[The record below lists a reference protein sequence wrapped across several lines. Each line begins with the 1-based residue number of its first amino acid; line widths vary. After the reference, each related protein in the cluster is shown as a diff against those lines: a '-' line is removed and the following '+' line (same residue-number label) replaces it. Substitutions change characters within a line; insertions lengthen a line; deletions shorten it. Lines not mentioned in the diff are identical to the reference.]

1 MSVFPSRLN
10 PPCAGP
16 PGSACRAV
24 LAAFAS
30 AALLIALPSALLSLG
45 GCAAP
50 PPPPQATA
58 SNTELAFDQA
68 VDEAT
73 DGLVAQVRTVPG
85 FFDKLSAKPAKRSVV
100 LDPMLYAST
109 GQQTAATQ
117 LLERR
122 VIERLGRKPDAIDVL
137 PFQAENLGRAQY
149 LLTGTMVRAAAD
161 KVRSPLRINLALTD
175 LKSGLVVAQASALAR
190 SEGLDNTP
198 LPYYADSPVL
208 VKDKVID
215 GYATTAATPPGQR
228 ADPYYLERINV
239 AAVISEATALYNAER
254 YQDALAR
261 YRTAAESP
269 TGDQLRVLNGIYLAS
284 VKLGQSAEA
293 EQAFGKV
300 VAFGVAYNQLG
311 VKFLFNPGSTVFWS
325 DPKVSGPYAMWLRQI
340 ARETTA
346 AKACMNIVGH
356 TSHTGSEAANDTLSM
371 QRATFIRQRLVTE
384 AAVLGPRTKPSGMGF
399 RENIVGSG
407 SDNAVDALDRRVE
420 FKIVPCG

>member
-137 PFQAENLGRAQY
+137 PFQADNLGRAQY

-161 KVRSPLRINLALTD
+161 KVRSHC
-175 LKSGLVVAQASALAR
+175 ASTSR
-190 SEGLDNTP
+190 
-198 LPYYADSPVL
+198 
-208 VKDKVID
+208 
-215 GYATTAATPPGQR
+215 
-228 ADPYYLERINV
+228 
-239 AAVISEATALYNAER
+239 
-254 YQDALAR
+254 
-261 YRTAAESP
+261 SP
-269 TGDQLRVLNGIYLAS
+269 T
-284 VKLGQSAEA
+284 
-293 EQAFGKV
+293 
-300 VAFGVAYNQLG
+300 
-311 VKFLFNPGSTVFWS
+311 
-325 DPKVSGPYAMWLRQI
+325 
-340 ARETTA
+340 
-346 AKACMNIVGH
+346 
-356 TSHTGSEAANDTLSM
+356 
-371 QRATFIRQRLVTE
+371 
-384 AAVLGPRTKPSGMGF
+384 
-399 RENIVGSG
+399 
-407 SDNAVDALDRRVE
+407 
-420 FKIVPCG
+420 